1 MADEAPEIPRI
12 PPTFGSLPAEIRLNI
27 IATASEDPPRDYL
40 ALVCKEWQ
48 HEVEKKTFESLVI
61 GRRQLLPFLD
71 YIKLPEYGCRFCPG
85 PQDYHSNSSAEFRQ
99 CLKNLLRILNRW
111 TRGNLTLEID
121 AYSPSDSEH
130 FFKGYYVGDPDEDE
144 AFGDP
149 RTFNDGKHE
158 FSHNGRSRPQDRDAR
173 EVYHMFGGFFLPAF
187 NRATVVKRLIIRRQC
202 RRQYH
207 PRFLSHLLPALPA
220 LEHIHYEPWRMHD
233 EVYQDREWYPGKTAR
248 SYLIA
253 SPGADLHATDVSEI
267 ISRHLPRNLKTL
279 TLFEDFNED
288 FWPGSDAPERIP
300 NAQTAEA
307 LLDASLELK
316 RVSASFMVDA
326 QDFFSAYERCYSEH
340 KWEKLEFLALTS
352 RFVGPGNDTRL
363 TELLEAAGTFAPG
376 APRLR
381 TMILWY
387 GRRNRACAFLYN
399 RDDTSITWQGIWPFD
414 LNQQFITRI
423 WERVADSHNARVPLS
438 VRTRLVTDEIKSH
451 GDAIHYLGLPAGS
464 VVDAL
469 SLRQIRLEGRIVY
482 KD

>member
-1 MADEAPEIPRI
+1 MADEAPEIPRT
-12 PPTFGSLPAEIRLNI
+12 PPTFSSLPAEIRLNI
-27 IATASEDPPRDYL
+27 IATAAEDPPRDQL
-40 ALVCKEWQ
+40 ASVCKEWQ
-48 HEVEKKTFESLVI
+48 HEVEKKTFESLFI
-61 GRRQLLPFLD
+61 DIKQLFFLD
-71 YIKLPEYGCRFCPG
+71 Y
-85 PQDYHSNSSAEFRQ
+85 Q
-99 CLKNLLRILNRW
+99 W
-111 TRGNLTLEID
+111 TESDLTLEID

-149 RTFNDGKHE
+149 RTFDDGKHE
-158 FSHNGRSRPQDRDAR
+158 FSHNGRSRPQDRDAE
-173 EVYHMFGGFFLPAF
+173 EVYHMFGGSFVPF
-187 NRATVVKRLIIRRQC
+187 RRDIVVKRLIIRRQC
-202 RRQYH
+202 RRQYD
-207 PRFLSHLLPALPA
+207 PHLIYELLLALTA

-233 EVYQDREWYPGKTAR
+233 ETYQDRQWYPGKTAR

-253 SPGADLHATDVSEI
+253 SLGADLHATGFSEI
-267 ISRHLPRNLKTL
+267 ISKHLPRDVKTL

-300 NAQTAEA
+300 NSQTAKA
-307 LLDASLELK
+307 LLDGSLDLERL
-316 RVSASFMVDA
+316 SASFMVDA
-326 QDFFSAYERCYSEH
+326 RDFFNAYKRCYSER
-340 KWEKLEFLALTS
+340 KWEKLESLVLTS
-352 RFVGPGNDTRL
+352 RFVCPGNDTRL
-363 TELLEAAGTFAPG
+363 THLLKAAGTFALG

-387 GRRNRACAFLYN
+387 GRRNQACAFIYN
-399 RDDTSITWQGIWPFD
+399 RDDNSITWHGIWPFD
-414 LNQQFITRI
+414 LNQQVITRI

-451 GDAIHYLGLPAGS
+451 GDAIHYLGLPTGS